1 MSASYTRDGENS
13 GRTTT
18 EILLEILANVIR
30 ENLLE
35 VPSDTHLK
43 YLVLVESCGGRL
55 QKYFKKY

>member
-13 GRTTT
+13 GRTLA

-35 VPSDTHLK
+35 LPSNTHLK
-43 YLVLVESCGGRL
+43 YLVLVESCGERL
-55 QKYFKKY
+55 QK